1 MGSRSVAA
9 CATIVA
15 LVAMMPLAG
24 AAHAQV
30 DDGGIKGGLKS
41 GVSQAVDPSERVNE
55 AFDEAEDQIC
65 GHDPHSLACKVIAI
79 TAIGVAMI
87 FIVLG
92 VGEIAGRI
100 HL

>member
-9 CATIVA
+9 CATIAA
-15 LVAMMPLAG
+15 LVAMMQLAG

-55 AFDEAEDQIC
+55 AFDEAEGQIC
-65 GHDPHSLACKVIAI
+65 GHDPHSLACKVIGI